1 MKLTVTIQ
9 IAPGK
14 NQCTATREFTAGVTT
29 ETHVPLTF
37 DEAVK
42 HEYALR
48 KLAQNI
54 ISAKVK
60 GTSDNETTEEHQGA
74 APISIQSYL
83 GLTCGECKHHTADN
97 KCTMRKKCIFF
108 DTCPACDKYFP
119 KSLT

>member
-1 MKLTVTIQ
+1 MKLTITIQ

-14 NQCTATREFTAGVTT
+14 KQCTVTREFTAGVTT

-48 KLAQNI
+48 KLAQTI
-54 ISAKVK
+54 IAAKVD
-60 GTSDNETTEEHQGA
+60 GSSDNETTADHQSA
-74 APISIQSYL
+74 APISIQSFL
-83 GLTCGECKHHTADN
+83 GLTSGECKHRTADN
-97 KCTMRKKCIFF
+97 KCTMEKKGIFF